1 MDLQLLQKISAQ
13 VLSKKIP
20 TYKRWLF
27 EKIDFN
33 SKLIGIKGPR
43 GSGKSTLL
51 LQYAKETGL
60 AFSKILY
67 ISCDHPAVSDE
78 SIYNIA
84 ESFYIRGGK
93 LFIIDEIHKNKNF
106 SKELKAIYDVFDLQV
121 IFSGSSALEIDN
133 AKIDLSRRA
142 VIHDL
147 GVLSFREFV
156 ELQTNKKFDTYSLDE
171 IRDDHYDIVA
181 NIMSTIHP
189 LEYFEEYLQYGCYP
203 FYQESLTDY
212 PQKLL
217 EVINITIDSDL
228 SSIYNIEPSKT
239 DKLKKILYML
249 CTTNPVELNVSKL
262 SSAVGVSWPTLS
274 KYLER
279 MDAGSLMHIVRA
291 GIGMRAVNKPDKLLL
306 DNPNLFQILC
316 GNANSGAIRESYF
329 VSQAKMKHQVHFYNK
344 GDFIID
350 DRYVFEVGGA
360 SKKEKQLQSNKNG
373 YIVADDIEIG
383 SGNKI
388 PLWLFGFLY

>member
-13 VLSKKIP
+13 VLSKSIP

-51 LQYAKETGL
+51 LQYAKEVGF
-60 AFSKILY
+60 APSKILY

-133 AKIDLSRRA
+133 SKIDLSRRA
-142 VIHDL
+142 VMHNL
-147 GVLSFREFV
+147 GVLSLREFI

-181 NIMSTIHP
+181 NIMNTIRP
-189 LEYFEEYLQYGCYP
+189 LEHFEEYLQYGCYP

-262 SSAVGVSWPTLS
+262 SSAVGVSWPTFC
-274 KYLER
+274 E
-279 MDAGSLMHIVRA
+279 
-291 GIGMRAVNKPDKLLL
+291 LLRHKWR
-306 DNPNLFQILC
+306 
-316 GNANSGAIRESYF
+316 S
-329 VSQAKMKHQVHFYNK
+329 
-344 GDFIID
+344 
-350 DRYVFEVGGA
+350 
-360 SKKEKQLQSNKNG
+360 
-373 YIVADDIEIG
+373 
-383 SGNKI
+383 
-388 PLWLFGFLY
+388 FL

>member
-13 VLSKKIP
+13 ILSKITP
-20 TYKRWLF
+20 AYKRWLF

-51 LQYAKETGL
+51 LQYAKKVGL
-60 AFSKILY
+60 APSKILY
-67 ISCDHPAVSDE
+67 ISCDHPAVSGE
-78 SIYNIA
+78 SIYDIA
-84 ESFYIRGGK
+84 ESFYVRGGK

-106 SKELKAIYDVFDLQV
+106 SEELKAIYDVFDLQI

-133 AKIDLSRRA
+133 AKTDLSRRA
-142 VIHDL
+142 VIHNL

-156 ELQTNKKFDTYSLDE
+156 EIQTNKEFDTYSLNE
-171 IRDDHYDIVA
+171 IRNNHYDIA
-181 NIMSTIHP
+181 SNIMSSIRP
-189 LEYFEEYLQYGCYP
+189 LEHFGNYLQYGCYP
-203 FYQESLTDY
+203 FYQESLIDY

-217 EVINITIDSDL
+217 EVINLTIDSDL
-228 SSIYNIEPSKT
+228 SRIYNIEPSKT

-249 CTTNPVELNVSKL
+249 CTTKPFELNISKL

-329 VSQAKMKHQVHFYNK
+329 VSQVGIKHQVHFYNK
-344 GDFIID
+344 GDFIVD
-350 DRYVFEVGGA
+350 DKYVFEVGGA
-360 SKKEKQLQSNKNG
+360 SKKEKQLQGNKNG
-373 YIVADDIEIG
+373 YIVLDDVEIG